1 MEEQIKK
8 KDELIAKVTK
18 LYKKI
23 QVEISKN
30 PQFIGFQAIHLY
42 RADYNRGQTMLGNSY
57 YVFDKDFSQILLV
70 YDTDSED
77 FMLIDELINKFK
89 EEQDDL

>member
-1 MEEQIKK
+1 
-8 KDELIAKVTK
+8 
-18 LYKKI
+18 
-23 QVEISKN
+23 
-30 PQFIGFQAIHLY
+30 
-42 RADYNRGQTMLGNSY
+42 MLGNSY